1 MTHII
6 MVHITWSNLIEEII
20 CLTWA
25 HVVVGKELG
34 RLSTSVKSVCSLHT
48 AVLQILL
55 QSLNQDLGS
64 ALLLLRGD
72 TESSQESKTPRR
84 YSILPIQALHIDCL
98 VSHAILFHVHEA
110 VRFISLLFN
119 PQGTSTRPWSWSL
132 DHHTTCKRLLPLPN
146 FCAPRE

>member
-1 MTHII
+1 MF
-6 MVHITWSNLIEEII
+6 NLGTCCSGQGIRKAEHKSEN
-20 CLTWA
+20 
-25 HVVVGKELG
+25 GG
-34 RLSTSVKSVCSLHT
+34 MVKSVCSLHT

-119 PQGTSTRPWSWSL
+119 PQGTSTRP
-132 DHHTTCKRLLPLPN
+132 
-146 FCAPRE
+146 